1 MPHASVRVGI
11 GTLWV
16 AALLAVSAG
25 QLAAQSRTVTGK
37 VTDAETKEAL
47 PSVTVIIKGTLRGT
61 STKENGTY
69 SITVPAGATTLTFR
83 RIGYKA
89 TDHAIDAS
97 QTTGDVALDRDVLR
111 LEESIVTGQATVVS
125 RQSAANNVSTVDATE
140 ISRVPAETPEL
151 ALQGKIAGADIQENS
166 GAPGG
171 GMQVRLRGTSTII
184 GNSEPLYVVD
194 GVIISNEAVSA
205 GTNAITAAASAS
217 GIASNE
223 DNPSNRLADLDPND
237 IESIEVLKGASASAI
252 YGSKASNGVVLITTK
267 RGQTGTTKFDFGQKF
282 GASSDSRQLGSRTFD
297 SASAVATWGPSAAK
311 YFPNGQG
318 TTYNHETELA
328 GHSPLSY
335 QSTASLSGGTE
346 NTRYYSSGIVEHD
359 GGIIQNTFFD
369 KQALNVNLSQ
379 VLSKTFE
386 VNFGSTYSHTADGR
400 GLTNNDNTTTSFY
413 TALPATPNFVNL
425 QQLPDGT
432 WPNNPFAPSNPLQ
445 TAALLA
451 NDEAVNRFIGRGGAT
466 AHLLANDQNTL
477 NLLLT
482 GGIDYFNQLNSL
494 YSPPTLQYEQVYG
507 TDGTSVLGNTEN
519 FNSNINLSGVDTYTP
534 AGGAFTATS
543 QIGVTQETHDI
554 NTSRTLARV
563 LSPGEANIN
572 EGTQT
577 SVEQL
582 RQNVVDKG
590 IFLQEEFQTLN
601 QHLLVTL
608 GGRADESSDNADP
621 TKLYFYPKASASY
634 RIEKGVSFIDNVKL
648 RAAFGESGNE
658 PLYGQ
663 KFGELVANNIAGLPS
678 SQIQG
683 ALAANNLGPERTQE
697 FETGFD
703 MTLFH
708 SKATLSVTGYQKNI
722 SDLLLQ
728 RGLPPSMGYTLEYQ
742 NGGTMR
748 TRGLEVET
756 SVVPIQRRDFS
767 WTINANWSKDA
778 SIVTSLPVSPFSPAG
793 FPPEFGGF
801 FIQQGKSPTQIV
813 GNVVE
818 PNGSINPI
826 GTIGDVNP
834 DFRMGLGSNLSY
846 HRAHLYFLFN
856 WQHHGDDINL
866 TELLYDFTGNTLDYG
881 KMVNTPSGPME
892 LGAWR
897 VTQWVNGNTNIYVQD
912 ASFIKL
918 RELSLSY
925 DIPDRLLGGLQ
936 NRVHSA
942 SIVAEGRNLITWTKY
957 QGLDPEVSN
966 FGNEAIARNVDVAP
980 FPPSRQ
986 FWLGLNLGF

>member
-1 MPHASVRVGI
+1 V
-11 GTLWV
+11 
-16 AALLAVSAG
+16 
-25 QLAAQSRTVTGK
+25 
-37 VTDAETKEAL
+37 
-47 PSVTVIIKGTLRGT
+47 
-61 STKENGTY
+61 
-69 SITVPAGATTLTFR
+69 
-83 RIGYKA
+83 
-89 TDHAIDAS
+89 IDAG
-97 QTTGDVALDRDVLR
+97 QTTGDVALERDVLR

-125 RQSAANNVSTVDATE
+125 RQSAANDVSTVDATE
-140 ISRVPAETPEL
+140 INRVPAETPEL

-194 GVIISNEAVSA
+194 GVIISNEAVPA
-205 GTNAITAAASAS
+205 GTNAITAAA
-217 GIASNE
+217 GGGMASNE

-267 RGQTGTTKFDFGQKF
+267 RGQTGQTRFDFGQKF
-282 GASSDSRQLGSRTFD
+282 GSNYDSRELGSRPFD
-297 SASAVATWGPSAAK
+297 ATTAVAQYGAGVAK

-318 TTYNHETELA
+318 VAYDHEAELA
-328 GHSPLSY
+328 GHHPLSY

-346 NTRYYSSGIVEHD
+346 NTRYFTSGIVEHD
-359 GGIIQNTFFD
+359 GGIIQNTFFN
-369 KQALNVNLSQ
+369 KQALNVNVSQ

-386 VNFGSTYSHTADGR
+386 LNFGSTYSHTADGR

-413 TALPATPNFVNL
+413 TALPSTPDFVNL

-432 WPNNPFAPSNPLQ
+432 WPANPFAPSNPLQ
-445 TAALLA
+445 TAALL
-451 NDEAVNRFIGRGGAT
+451 NNNESINRFIGRGGAT
-466 AHLLANDQNTL
+466 AHLISNDQNTL
-477 NLLLT
+477 NLILT

-494 YSPPTLQYEQVYG
+494 YSPPTLQYEQLYG

-519 FNSNINLSGVDTYTP
+519 FNSNINLSAVHTYTP
-534 AGGAFTATS
+534 TGGAFTATS
-543 QIGVTQETHDI
+543 QFGVTQETHVL

-563 LSPGEANIN
+563 LSPGEQNIN

-577 SVEQL
+577 AVEQL
-582 RQNVVDKG
+582 RNNVVDKG
-590 IFLQEEFQTLN
+590 LFLQEEFQTLN
-601 QHLLVTL
+601 QHLLLTV
-608 GGRADESSDNADP
+608 GGRADESSDNANP

-634 RIEKGVSFIDNVKL
+634 RIERGISFIDNVKF

-663 KFGELVANNIAGLPS
+663 KFGELVSNNISGLPS

-683 ALAANNLGPERTQE
+683 SLAANNLGPERTQE
-697 FETGFD
+697 FEAGAD
-703 MTLFH
+703 MTMFR
-708 SKATLSVTGYQKNI
+708 SKMTLSVTGYQKNI

-728 RGLPPSMGYTLEYQ
+728 RGLPPSMGYTLEFQ
-742 NGGTMR
+742 NGGKLR
-748 TRGLEVET
+748 TRGLEIET
-756 SVVPIQRRDFS
+756 QIAPIQRRDLQ

-778 SIVTSLPVSPFSPAG
+778 SLVTSLPVAPFSPAG

-813 GNVVE
+813 GNFVE
-818 PNGSINPI
+818 ANGKINPI

-846 HRAHLYFLFN
+846 RRAHLYFLFN

-866 TELLYDFTGNTLDYG
+866 TELLYDFTGNTKDWAR
-881 KMVNTPSGPME
+881 MVNTPGGKQMP
-892 LGAWR
+892 LGEWR
-897 VTQWVNGNTNIYVQD
+897 VTQWVTGSSNIYVQD

-925 DIPDRLLGGLQ
+925 DLPDRLLANLG
-936 NRVHSA
+936 NRVKSA
-942 SIVAEGRNLITWTKY
+942 SLVAEGRNLITWTKY

-986 FWLGLNLGF
+986 FWFGLNLGF

>member
-1 MPHASVRVGI
+1 MQHTSVRVGI
-11 GTLWV
+11 RTLCV
-16 AALLAVSAG
+16 AAILAASAG
-25 QLAAQSRTVTGK
+25 PLAAQNRTVTGT
-37 VTDAETKEAL
+37 VTDAESKDPL
-47 PSVTVIIKGTLRGT
+47 PAVTVIIRGTLRGT
-61 STKENGTY
+61 STRENGTY
-69 SITVPAGATTLTFR
+69 SIVLPAGPATLTFR

-89 TDHAIDAS
+89 ADHVIDAG
-97 QTTGDVALDRDVLR
+97 QTTGDIALARDVLR

-125 RQSAANNVSTVDATE
+125 RQSAANDVSVVDATE
-140 ISRVPAETPEL
+140 INRVPAETPEL

-194 GVIISNEAVSA
+194 GVIISNEAVPA
-205 GTNAITAAASAS
+205 GTNAVTAAGGG
-217 GIASNE
+217 GISSNE

-282 GASSDSRQLGSRTFD
+282 GASYDSRELGSRTFD
-297 SASAVATWGPSAAK
+297 AASAKATWGSTASK
-311 YFPNGQG
+311 YFANGQA
-318 TTYNHETELA
+318 TTYDHESELA

-346 NTRYYSSGIVEHD
+346 NTRYFTSGIVEHD
-359 GGIIQNTFFD
+359 GGIIPNTFFE
-369 KQALNVNLSQ
+369 KQALNVNVSQ

-386 VNFGSTYSHTADGR
+386 LNFGSTYSHAADGR

-413 TALPATPNFVNL
+413 TALPATPSFVNL

-432 WPNNPFAPSNPLQ
+432 WPVNPFAPSNPLQ
-445 TAALLA
+445 TAALLN
-451 NDEAVNRFIGRGGAT
+451 NDEAINRFIGRGGAT
-466 AHLLANDQNTL
+466 AHLLATDQNTL
-477 NLLLT
+477 NVLLT

-494 YSPPTLQYEQVYG
+494 YSPPTLQYEQLYG

-519 FNSNINLSGVDTYTP
+519 FNSNINLSAVHTYTP
-534 AGGAFTATS
+534 TGGAFTATS
-543 QIGVTQETHDI
+543 QVGVTQETHNL

-563 LSPGEANIN
+563 LSPGQQNIN

-590 IFLQEEFQTLN
+590 LFVQEEFQTLN

-608 GGRADESSDNADP
+608 GGRADESSDNADA

-634 RIEKGVSFIDNVKL
+634 RIEQGIAFIDNVKL

-663 KFGELVANNIAGLPS
+663 KFGELVANNVSGLPS

-683 ALAANNLGPERTQE
+683 SLAANNLGPERTQE

-703 MTLFH
+703 MTLFR

-722 SDLLLQ
+722 SNLLLQ
-728 RGLPPSMGYTLEYQ
+728 RGLPPSMGYTLEFQ

-756 SVVPIQRRDFS
+756 SIVPIQRRDFQ

-778 SIVTSLPVSPFSPAG
+778 SIVTSLPVPPFSPAG

-801 FIQQGKSPTQIV
+801 FIQAGHSPTQVV
-813 GNVVE
+813 GNFVE
-818 PNGSINPI
+818 PDGSINPI

-834 DFRMGLGSNLSY
+834 DFRMGLGSNVTF

-866 TELLYDFTGNTLDYG
+866 TELLYDLTGNTLDAG
-881 KMVNTPSGPME
+881 KIVNTPSGPTP
-892 LGAWR
+892 LGTYR
-897 VTQWVNGNTNIYVQD
+897 VTRWVTGNTNVYVQD

-925 DIPDRLLGGLQ
+925 DIPDRLLGTLR

-942 SIVAEGRNLITWTKY
+942 SLVAEGRNLITWTKY

-986 FWLGLNLGF
+986 FWFGLNLGF